1 MTRKQKKNLI
11 RICVSVPLI
20 ASLVFIPMDGTLKF
34 VLFFVPYLLLG
45 YDVLIKAVK
54 GISRGKP
61 FDENFLMAVATVGAF
76 CMGDSFEG
84 CAVMLF
90 YQVGELFE
98 SIAVGKSRKN
108 VIALMDIR
116 PDRATLINENG
127 EETVV
132 SPDEVPVGSLIL
144 VKAGEKIPLDGRVV
158 KGDSSLDTSALSGES
173 VPRTVRAGDSV
184 VSGSINL
191 SGVLTIRTEKA
202 FSEST
207 VSKITQ
213 LMESAS
219 SKKSKSEKFIAKF
232 SAVYTPFVV
241 ISALVL
247 AVVPPLIGLI
257 FGGQANFGEWV
268 SRALTFLV
276 ISCPCALVISIPLS
290 FFASIGGA
298 GHVGILVKGSDYME
312 ALSKVKTVAFDKTGT
327 LTEGVFEVSG
337 IHHCVIEDNKLIEY
351 ASLCESFSTHPIA
364 QSIIKKYGRVPDKS
378 RVSDEKEYSGEGIVA
393 TVDGKTVAVG
403 NDKLMRRLGAEY
415 SPCHCSGT
423 VVHVT
428 IDGVYSGH
436 ILISDKIKQSSA
448 EAIDSLKKAGVKT
461 VMLTGDAKSVGED
474 VANKLGIDK
483 ASCELLPSDKVE
495 QVERLIEEKPEK
507 TNVAFVGDGINDA
520 PVLARADV
528 GIAMGALGSDAAIEA
543 SDVVIMDD
551 NPQKIHKAIKIAK
564 KCMRIVYEN
573 VAFALGVKAVCL
585 VLGAIGIASMWMA
598 VFADVGVMMIAVLN
612 AIRALKT

>member
-20 ASLVFIPMDGTLKF
+20 VLLVFIPMDETLKF
-34 VLFFVPYLLLG
+34 ILFFVPYLLLG

-54 GISRGKP
+54 GILRGKP

-76 CMGDSFEG
+76 CQGDSFEA
-84 CAVMLF
+84 CAVILF

-116 PDRATLINENG
+116 PDRATIINENG
-127 EETVV
+127 EESVV

-184 VSGSINL
+184 ISGSINL

-219 SKKSKSEKFIAKF
+219 SKKSRSEKFIAKF

-247 AVVPPLIGLI
+247 AVLPPLIGLI
-257 FGGQANFGEWV
+257 VNGQANFGEWV

-337 IHHCVIEDNKLIEY
+337 IHHCVIEDKKLIEY

-364 QSIIKKYGRVPDKS
+364 QSIIKKYGKVPDKS

-403 NDKLMRRLGAEY
+403 NDKLMKRLGVNY

-436 ILISDKIKQSSA
+436 ILISDKIKQTSA
-448 EAIDSLKKAGVKT
+448 GAIDSLKKAGVKT

-474 VANKLGIDK
+474 VAEQLGIDEVC
-483 ASCELLPSDKVE
+483 CELLPSDKVE
-495 QVERLIEEKPEK
+495 QVERLIDEKPEK

-551 NPQKIHKAIKIAK
+551 NPQKIHKAVKIAK
-564 KCMRIVYEN
+564 MCMRIVYEN
-573 VAFALGVKAVCL
+573 IAFALGVKAVCL
-585 VLGAIGIASMWMA
+585 VLGAFGIASMWMA

-612 AIRALKT
+612 AIRTLRT